1 MMAHICNSISKY
13 RMSCRNWLLAARQ
26 NLCSPVPFSTLFNTL
41 FIKIPLNT
49 IINYIIILTQFTS
62 LQHCWGR
69 WHCSQL
75 PSGCSR
81 SRPPRSCSTSHW
93 FMLLW
98 LWRRKWWKLTPDED
112 GETGTTWSCWA
123 NLPRMSR
130 NADSSAHT
138 SACQPDEEQSLFRKS
153 VIFDRVFPSALQVRI
168 RLSFPIS
175 ISD

>member
-1 MMAHICNSISKY
+1 MAHICNSISKY

-49 IINYIIILTQFTS
+49 IINLINLILTQFTS
-62 LQHCWGR
+62 LQHYWGR

-93 FMLLW
+93 FTLLW
-98 LWRRKWWKLTPDED
+98 LSRRWWKLTMTKMVKPGRPD
-112 GETGTTWSCWA
+112 
-123 NLPRMSR
+123 
-130 NADSSAHT
+130 HV
-138 SACQPDEEQSLFRKS
+138 EQ
-153 VIFDRVFPSALQVRI
+153 IFDRSLTTTITQLASQFANLANRTVICCFCLFICSFD
-168 RLSFPIS
+168 LSK
-175 ISD
+175 

>member
-1 MMAHICNSISKY
+1 MAHICNSISKY

-26 NLCSPVPFSTLFNTL
+26 NLCSPVPFSTLFNTI

-93 FMLLW
+93 FMLLYYDDENDGS
-98 LWRRKWWKLTPDED
+98 WRLTKMMKTRGPDHVEQIFHGCLATPIAQLTPQLTNLENNLCL
-112 GETGTTWSCWA
+112 GNPWSLTA
-123 NLPRMSR
+123 
-130 NADSSAHT
+130 SSLVH
-138 SACQPDEEQSLFRKS
+138 C
-153 VIFDRVFPSALQVRI
+153 
-168 RLSFPIS
+168 RLE
-175 ISD
+175 